1 VNARIKDSGRF
12 SCYDER
18 GGAKVRSRSLGIVFI
33 AAVIVPSILLAV
45 LAIRAA
51 GREEAFIERQLAA
64 TLGADV
70 THTAAMALAEVN
82 RVTEE
87 LGAGVDVPSGSDY
100 ARILAAWKKSDPLVS
115 VPFFLSSRYR
125 ILWPRSDA
133 RLDADQKRFLQENGD
148 FLNDRAATSVLQN
161 IAVRYQ
167 AEILAETAR
176 TQTNAPEAVT
186 MSARG
191 STAAAEPASGPAPE
205 AAASPAESTAAP
217 GLLPSGTA
225 GGDSR
230 AAEVAAAPPSAGS
243 AAGLRARDSLS
254 SGLADESQAAQGAA
268 SAAALMPR
276 STVAAQMP
284 RSTVAANAAP
294 AAARQVALDA
304 FAQSADIQN
313 KVYEIAREKGDTVS
327 PRVVQPTAPLAQNPA
342 PAPASPAPQMSRSTA
357 AGTAALAPALQGGA
371 DEEAAAEAQMPRGTM
386 TDQRSTVDGKAVPT
400 DQQMPRGTEAAT
412 TKEKK
417 DTSSVSS
424 EQLADQMPRSTVAAE
439 SGSAAAAPE
448 AKPTPFEARKE
459 TAPVPRNTV
468 AAQMPRSTVAGS
480 PAQPSQ
486 YVITS
491 QLLSEI
497 ASTGDHGLIPR
508 FIGEKL
514 VFLFWEREKDGRIA
528 GCELAGSAFRVRIG
542 GTLTATFTPQR
553 ILTLLDE
560 NGNPLA
566 APPNVKALDW
576 RRPFVSEPI
585 GETLPRWE
593 AAAYLTTPD
602 SIAEK
607 ARSSSLVIWILV
619 LILFVSVAGGGSMV
633 LSSVYGEMRLAQ
645 KKATFVTNVSHELKT
660 PLTSISLFV
669 ELLRRKRPVAQA
681 KREQY
686 LSLMA
691 SETERLTRL
700 INNVLDFS
708 SLQRGA
714 KRYTLRTLDA
724 AVVAAETLLGQ
735 RVRLESRGFAVHCQT
750 GSDELQVRADPE
762 ALKQVLLNLLTNAE
776 KYSADRK
783 EISVE
788 VTPGQGQDGAVLLRV
803 RDRGIGIAEK
813 DRERIFREFYRVN
826 DSLASGVQGTGLGLT
841 IARRIVRDL
850 GGDITCEPREG
861 GGSDF
866 IVRLPRARAEE
877 EAE

>member
-1 VNARIKDSGRF
+1 MNARVGDNGRF

-18 GGAKVRSRSLGIVFI
+18 GGAKVRSRSLGIIFV

-70 THTAAMALAEVN
+70 THTAALALSEVD

-87 LGAGVDVPSGSDY
+87 LGAGVDVPPGSDY

-115 VPFFLSSRYR
+115 VPFFLSSSYR

-148 FLNDRAATSVLQN
+148 FLNDKTATSMLQN

-167 AEILAETAR
+167 AEILAETVR
-176 TQTNAPEAVT
+176 TQTSAPEVPATNAPGFT
-186 MSARG
+186 G
-191 STAAAEPASGPAPE
+191 
-205 AAASPAESTAAP
+205 AAASAEKP
-217 GLLPSGTA
+217 
-225 GGDSR
+225 
-230 AAEVAAAPPSAGS
+230 AAEG
-243 AAGLRARDSLS
+243 
-254 SGLADESQAAQGAA
+254 QAAQNAGA
-268 SAAALMPR
+268 S
-276 STVAAQMP
+276 
-284 RSTVAANAAP
+284 
-294 AAARQVALDA
+294 RQIALDA

-313 KVYEIAREKGDTVS
+313 KVYELAREKGDTVS
-327 PRVVQPTAPLAQNPA
+327 PRAVQPTAAVAQIAA
-342 PAPASPAPQMSRSTA
+342 P
-357 AGTAALAPALQGGA
+357 A
-371 DEEAAAEAQMPRGTM
+371 DEEAAAA
-386 TDQRSTVDGKAVPT
+386 TD
-400 DQQMPRGTEAAT
+400 T
-412 TKEKK
+412 TKKK
-417 DTSSVSS
+417 DSTSATPD
-424 EQLADQMPRSTVAAE
+424 QLAAEMPQGSVASETA
-439 SGSAAAAPE
+439 SDAKAAP
-448 AKPTPFEARKE
+448 AEARKE
-459 TAPVPRNTV
+459 S
-468 AAQMPRSTVAGS
+468 AQMSRSTVAGQS
-480 PAQPSQ
+480 EMPRGTVAAAAQPSQ
-486 YVITS
+486 YVITA

-528 GCELAGSAFRVRIG
+528 GCELAGSAFRERIG
-542 GTLTATFTPQR
+542 GILTATYTPQR

-560 NGNPLA
+560 NGIPLA

-576 RRPFVSEPI
+576 RRPFVSEPV
-585 GETLPRWE
+585 GESLPRWE

-602 SIAEK
+602 SITLK

-619 LILFVSVAGGGSMV
+619 LILLLSVAGGGSMV

-669 ELLRRKRPVAQA
+669 ELLRRKRPLAQA

-724 AVVAAETLLGQ
+724 AAVVEEILESQ
-735 RVRLESRGFAVHCQT
+735 RVRLENRGFTVSGLTAPD
-750 GSDELQVRADPE
+750 GLYVRADSE
-762 ALKQVLLNLLTNAE
+762 ALKQVLLNLLANAE

-788 VTPGQGQDGAVLLRV
+788 VVAGQGQDGAVLMRV
-803 RDRGIGIAEK
+803 RDRGIGVAEK
-813 DRERIFREFYRVN
+813 DREKIFQEFYRVN
-826 DSLASGVQGTGLGLT
+826 DSLSSGVQGTGLGLT
-841 IARRIVRDL
+841 IARRIARDL
-850 GGDITCEPREG
+850 GGDVSCAPREG

-866 IVRLPRARAEE
+866 IVSLPRVKAEE
-877 EAE
+877 EEA